1 MATRFTA
8 GLSLAAASLLQA
20 GCNTENN
27 EDYRCPTSN
36 TQARELIG
44 NWRQSCTIVSNGK
57 LADATTLHAVTRAS
71 GSTGNPGST
80 DGKAYKTELNFSED
94 GTLQETYITYS
105 TTDCNS
111 NTISAKQSYY
121 FCYEIGSVSLTNSSE
136 SAVELNIGSE
146 ENTEYSIFQL
156 DNGFQSLRLGS
167 AAASSSLEKD
177 GTSPER
183 RYDGLDNNSYEST
196 L

>member
-1 MATRFTA
+1 M
-8 GLSLAAASLLQA
+8 AAASLIQT

-27 EDYRCPTSN
+27 DDYRCPTSN

-44 NWRQSCTIVSNGK
+44 NWRQSCKIVANDK
-57 LADATTLHAVTRAS
+57 LTTDTTLHSITRAS
-71 GSTGNPGST
+71 GSTGNPGSM

-111 NTISAKQSYY
+111 NTISTKQSYY
-121 FCYEIGSVSLTNSSE
+121 SCYEIGNALLTNSSE
-136 SAVELNIGSE
+136 SAVELNIESGES
-146 ENTEYSIFQL
+146 TEYSIFQL
-156 DNGFQSLRLGS
+156 DNGSQSLRLGS

-177 GTSPER
+177 GTTSAR
-183 RYDGLDNNSYEST
+183 RYDGLDSNSYEST
-196 L
+196 P